1 MTYTKNNTRS
11 LKVTHISKQFRE
23 SESPAPKNDIKYFDE
38 EWPKEEAI
46 LAIGLK
52 QSRLHKAERQNRE
65 KQQLNNNTNNVKG
78 NRD

>member
-1 MTYTKNNTRS
+1 M
-11 LKVTHISKQFRE
+11 THISKQFRE

>member
-1 MTYTKNNTRS
+1 MTYS
-11 LKVTHISKQFRE
+11 EKQRE
-23 SESPAPKNDIKYFDE
+23 SESPTPKEAKKYFDE